1 MKTILVLGLV
11 AIMGLLAVGIAIPAF
26 AESTDDAGTPST
38 TQNAWDKMREAC
50 QTGDWETMAEIC
62 PGNDFGNMPCLGGV
76 SGTTDDSGSTQGTDD
91 WRGGRTCPM
100 GGGMMGGG
108 WDGNNTSGGSCH

>member
-26 AESTDDAGTPST
+26 AESTDDAGTTST

-50 QTGDWETMAEIC
+50 QTGDWEVMTEIC
-62 PGNDFGNMPCLGGV
+62 PGKDFGNMPCLGGI
-76 SGTTDDSGSTQGTDD
+76 SDGSDDGNTQGTGD
-91 WRGGRTCPM
+91 WQGGRACPM
-100 GGGMMGGG
+100 SGGMMGGG
-108 WDGNNTSGGSCH
+108 QGGNNTTGGSCH